1 MAAIRLFVLGL
12 TLVSAEDAPLL
23 RGSNLTKPENLTLT
37 KSAWGGKVIGK
48 DVLYDK
54 IMGYWVG
61 QLVGNFMG
69 LPFEFQYNNEPM
81 PFEPK
86 TYYDLGSARASGLR
100 INTDG
105 RGRIPQRLS
114 QLQGAYTDDD
124 TDIEFVTLH
133 ALERHGLDLSYKQIA
148 GYWKRFVHIR
158 VNGGDAL
165 WFANKVA
172 RENMN
177 RGQLPPQT
185 GSQSNNR
192 YWWTIDPQLV
202 NEIWS
207 ALYPGMIDKAVER
220 AEWGARIT
228 SDSWGTHPT
237 RFYAALYSGAFFSS
251 NVDQLYGIAMS
262 KVPGDSPF
270 HQGLKDV
277 RRWKNESPHDWKPTW
292 YKIRNKY
299 ARYPADCGGFP
310 WNCGVSAMI
319 NGLMGGMA
327 FLYGGGDFRRT
338 VGVAIAAGFDCD
350 NQAATLGGLIGV
362 MHGGK
367 AIPYDLTHK
376 IGGNNW
382 KEPFNNKYVNERR
395 RPLPRALT
403 NNQIVSK
410 IMLLTER
417 AIVQQGGQDLGNTM
431 RVQVSAGL

>member
-1 MAAIRLFVLGL
+1 MKKRE
-12 TLVSAEDAPLL
+12 LVHGVHVRPC
-23 RGSNLTKPENLTLT
+23 SN
-37 KSAWGGKVIGK
+37 SIFAQ
-48 DVLYDK
+48 
-54 IMGYWVG
+54 VG

-114 QLQGAYTDDD
+114 QLQGGQKTSENMPVWPSGLIIWTLDLIAYHSDQLAHYIQIISIERVWMLQDCTWVETPPKKVCFDLCILHPFAFSALLCFWLLTQAFMHFSWIPQLRGAYTDDD

-192 YWWTIDPQLV
+192 YWIAVNTTLQLLSLCTTYVSVLIILKMALVLDEAEWSLDTSWYWGYWWTIDPQLV

-207 ALYPGMIDKAVER
+207 AVYPGMIDKAVER

-299 ARYPADCGGFP
+299 ARYPADCGG
-310 WNCGVSAMI
+310 
-319 NGLMGGMA
+319 
-327 FLYGGGDFRRT
+327 
-338 VGVAIAAGFDCD
+338 
-350 NQAATLGGLIGV
+350 LGKLLSL
-362 MHGGK
+362 K
-367 AIPYDLTHK
+367 WPTQ
-376 IGGNNW
+376 
-382 KEPFNNKYVNERR
+382 ERE
-395 RPLPRALT
+395 L
-403 NNQIVSK
+403 
-410 IMLLTER
+410 
-417 AIVQQGGQDLGNTM
+417 QGQ
-431 RVQVSAGL
+431 